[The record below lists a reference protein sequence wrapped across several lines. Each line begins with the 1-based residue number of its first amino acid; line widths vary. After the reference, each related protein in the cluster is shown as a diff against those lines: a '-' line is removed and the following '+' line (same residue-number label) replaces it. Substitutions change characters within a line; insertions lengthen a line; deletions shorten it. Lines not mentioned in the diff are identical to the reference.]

1 MEQYLNLSG
10 KSSGVEA
17 YEIGE
22 PCISVKFKKR
32 PKIYTYSYNLAGKNN
47 VDIMKDL
54 ARAGKGLNS
63 YINKNV
69 KNLYDK

>member
-10 KSSGVEA
+10 KSGVET
-17 YEIGE
+17 YEIVE
-22 PCISVKFKKR
+22 TCISVKFEKNV
-32 PKIYTYSYNLAGKNN
+32 YTYSFNLAGKNN
-47 VDIMKDL
+47 VDTMKDL